1 MVGVASFGE
10 FVRTLLCEQIV
21 ATVYASTLTTQI
33 VSNMKN
39 VS

>member
-1 MVGVASFGE
+1 MGIASFGE
-10 FVRTLLCEQIV
+10 FVRTVTYEQIV
-21 ATVYASTLTTQI
+21 ATVYSSMSTTQI